1 MDREGDAR
9 PEARLASPEGTSGFD
24 PRDPGQDGPEIDLP
38 GIKEKRLRDL
48 QEAEAQRF
56 REFDRWFGRLRLLG
70 MLAFLAAFAAADPG
84 PAFGAGRWVALI
96 GATVLYSAA
105 WGIIMP
111 RANTTVQAAVGA
123 VSLVM
128 DVAAITAVS
137 IAGRL
142 PASTWTALW
151 TLLAG
156 QYVFRFGRR
165 GAVAVGALLVLS
177 YVVPRPA
184 QPWATDLFPVRPEAW
199 AALQETIPF
208 VSMALLLVFLSRMV
222 EQDEDIRQ
230 RLGFA
235 AIRDSLTGLY
245 NKRHFDYMLA
255 REIHRCGADGG
266 CVGLIMIDLDRFK
279 QINDSYGHQA
289 GDLVLQEVAAV
300 IASSVRAKDS
310 AFRYGG
316 EEFAVLLPGA
326 SPIAVN
332 RVAHRLREAIG
343 ARSYSYG
350 EVTASVGWSFYPD
363 HARTPRDLVYQA
375 DAAMYEAKALGGNQV
390 VGPFFP
396 VTEDALHR

>member
-1 MDREGDAR
+1 M
-9 PEARLASPEGTSGFD
+9 
-24 PRDPGQDGPEIDLP
+24 
-38 GIKEKRLRDL
+38 

-70 MLAFLAAFAAADPG
+70 MLAFLAAFASGG
-84 PAFGAGRWVALI
+84 PRPRLRRRPLGGPHWGDGAVQRGV
-96 GATVLYSAA
+96 
-105 WGIIMP
+105 GIIMP

-123 VSLVM
+123 VSLVV

-255 REIHRCGADGG
+255 REIHR
-266 CVGLIMIDLDRFK
+266 
-279 QINDSYGHQA
+279 
-289 GDLVLQEVAAV
+289 
-300 IASSVRAKDS
+300 
-310 AFRYGG
+310 
-316 EEFAVLLPGA
+316 
-326 SPIAVN
+326 
-332 RVAHRLREAIG
+332 
-343 ARSYSYG
+343 
-350 EVTASVGWSFYPD
+350 
-363 HARTPRDLVYQA
+363 
-375 DAAMYEAKALGGNQV
+375 
-390 VGPFFP
+390 
-396 VTEDALHR
+396 